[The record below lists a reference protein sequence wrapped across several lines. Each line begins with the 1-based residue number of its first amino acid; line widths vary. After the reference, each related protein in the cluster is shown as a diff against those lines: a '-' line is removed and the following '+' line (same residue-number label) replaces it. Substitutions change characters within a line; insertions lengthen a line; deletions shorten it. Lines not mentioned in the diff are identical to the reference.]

1 MGSGLPVSRS
11 SVSELVYREQLI
23 DFVYHASMSGAS
35 SISLSRWAIE
45 YVFKPCS
52 IAGCF
57 VVVALLWTFPL
68 QHIIAYPFVFLFFGA
83 IMGSAWFGGVIA
95 GFMAV
100 VLSSLTITY
109 FFIPPLFSITVAKE
123 SQSFLTAFI
132 LSAIAIAIVS
142 SSRKRAETI
151 VRDARDSLETTVQE
165 RTAELLRSNQ
175 EIQES
180 ERKLRIVTEGIPQQI
195 WRADNLGRIEYSNQH
210 LLNYIGGS
218 AESLLGELFSSIL
231 HTEDAPLFNQSWEA
245 AVAAGE
251 RFEYEARVRGADGAF
266 RWFLVRSIPHRSH
279 ENQVAHWF
287 GIHIDIEDQHR
298 AQQRLLSAHEDLSR
312 FSRTMS
318 LAQMAASIAH
328 ELNQPLTAVITHA
341 SACRRW
347 LRAEPAN
354 LARATAAADS
364 VVEETTRAANVVRR
378 VRSLLGKTD
387 SIRESTDL
395 NSLIMDLARLL
406 RDDAVR
412 RGVLIKLRLA
422 ENLPHIEIDPVQ
434 IQQVLLNLAMNG
446 MEAMT
451 EASPPKVL
459 EICTREQ
466 NYEEVAVSIK
476 DYGPGFSE
484 RVKSSM
490 FEPFFTTKPEG
501 TGIGLSICRSII
513 EAHDGRIWAERTEH
527 GTVFEFALKVSQ

>member
-1 MGSGLPVSRS
+1 MSR
-11 SVSELVYREQLI
+11 L
-23 DFVYHASMSGAS
+23 S
-35 SISLSRWAIE
+35 SISLSRWAVE
-45 YVFKPCS
+45 YCVKPCG
-52 IAGCF
+52 IAVCF

-83 IMGSAWFGGVIA
+83 IMGSAWFGGAIA
-95 GFMAV
+95 GFSAV
-100 VLSSLTITY
+100 VLSSLTITF

-142 SSRKRAETI
+142 SARKRAEGI
-151 VRDARDSLETTVQE
+151 VREARDRLEATVQE

-180 ERKLRIVTEGIPQQI
+180 ERQLRIVTEGIPQQI
-195 WRADNLGRIEYSNQH
+195 WRADNLGRIEYCNQH

-218 AESLLGELFSSIL
+218 AESLLGESFFSIL
-231 HTEDAPLFNQSWEA
+231 HPEDAPLLNQDWEA
-245 AVAAGE
+245 AVALGE
-251 RFEYEARVRGADGAF
+251 KFELEARVRGADGAY
-266 RWFLVRSIPHRSH
+266 RWFLVRSIPHRSQ

-287 GIHIDIEDQHR
+287 GIHIDIEEQHR

-328 ELNQPLTAVITHA
+328 ELNQPLTAVVTHA

-347 LRAEPAN
+347 LKAEPAN
-354 LARATAAADS
+354 LSRATAAADS

-378 VRSLLGKTD
+378 VRSLLGKAD
-387 SIRESTDL
+387 SVRESTDL
-395 NSLIMDLARLL
+395 NGLIVELARLL

-412 RGVLIKLRLA
+412 RGVLIKLQLT
-422 ENLPHIEIDPVQ
+422 ESLPNLEIDPVQ

-446 MEAMT
+446 MEAMMDT
-451 EASPPKVL
+451 DAPRVL
-459 EICTREQ
+459 EICTKEVKR
-466 NYEEVAVSIK
+466 EEVAVSVR
-476 DYGPGFSE
+476 DCGSGFSE
-484 RVKSSM
+484 RVKLSM
-490 FEPFFTTKPEG
+490 FEPFFTTKAEG

-513 EAHDGRIWAERTEH
+513 EAHDGRIWAERTEY